1 MSLLISNLT
10 TDSFSKES
18 RALQICNLKLY
29 LMEFATSRA
38 GERGGR
44 RPIGVPWL
52 PIHRV
57 EESENVDTIGS
68 AIQIVC
74 TDCPEPLY

>member
-1 MSLLISNLT
+1 
-10 TDSFSKES
+10 
-18 RALQICNLKLY
+18 
-29 LMEFATSRA
+29 MEFATSRV

-57 EESENVDTIGS
+57 EESENVDTIRS

-74 TDCPEPLY
+74 TDCPEPLYCRNTKLLAIKDLDFSMFSASSVRRVV